1 MPQPTGASA
10 PSPTPAA
17 VPRWQVAKAV
27 GPVVAYTAPSTSAA
41 VRQRFSA
48 VNVNGFPSI
57 FLVRSVRQVGAA
69 TWYDVWLPIR
79 PNESHGWIREGG
91 VAIYSTVAKI
101 VINLAKRRL
110 SVYRRGVL
118 MGTFRVAVGVPALPT
133 PTGIYYINQKLRPTT
148 SGGPYGVLA
157 LGISAYHIA
166 RKQNVD
172 FFKHSFNLAAIVGT
186 IAIVLV
192 ILGGHE
198 QGLWLLNNQPMKA
211 ASAEA
216 LWDTEDPASFSL
228 LTIGDLTGKHEV
240 WQIRI
245 PDVLS
250 LLYYNQLSGKVTG
263 IIPEFLVDME
273 ATRHS
278 LGQLDERQ
286 GLPGELES
294 RPGKLHREPSFQSPG
309 LKGRDGHAEL
319 R

>member
-1 MPQPTGASA
+1 LTRTPVRVAIVVIALIVLVGVGYGVVRARSGGSGTGLPAASPSPSPTGASA

-133 PTGIYYINQKLRPTT
+133 PTGIYYINQKLRPPTL
-148 SGGPYGVLA
+148 GGPYGVLA
-157 LGISAYHIA
+157 RGISAFQS
-166 RKQNVD
+166 RLPNWPQGGPV
-172 FFKHSFNLAAIVGT
+172 AIHGT
-186 IAIVLV
+186 NQDSLI
-192 ILGGHE
+192 GGAVSH
-198 QGLWLLNNQPMKA
+198 GCVRMHNA
-211 ASAEA
+211 
-216 LWDTEDPASFSL
+216 
-228 LTIGDLTGKHEV
+228 
-240 WQIRI
+240 
-245 PDVLS
+245 DVLRV
-250 LLYYNQLSGKVTG
+250 NAWVPAG
-263 IIPEFLVDME
+263 
-273 ATRHS
+273 
-278 LGQLDERQ
+278 
-286 GLPGELES
+286 
-294 RPGKLHREPSFQSPG
+294 SPVVIV
-309 LKGRDGHAEL
+309 K
-319 R
+319 

>member
-1 MPQPTGASA
+1 LTRTPVRVAIVVIALIVLVGVGYGVVRARSGGSGTGLPAASPSPSPTGASA

-118 MGTFRVAVGVPALPT
+118 MGTFRVAVRRAS
-133 PTGIYYINQKLRPTT
+133 TT
-148 SGGPYGVLA
+148 STRNSGRRP
-157 LGISAYHIA
+157 SAA
-166 RKQNVD
+166 PTA
-172 FFKHSFNLAAIVGT
+172 FW
-186 IAIVLV
+186 
-192 ILGGHE
+192 
-198 QGLWLLNNQPMKA
+198 LW
-211 ASAEA
+211 ASA
-216 LWDTEDPASFSL
+216 PSSR
-228 LTIGDLTGKHEV
+228 GCRTGLRV
-240 WQIRI
+240 ARW
-245 PDVLS
+245 PS
-250 LLYYNQLSGKVTG
+250 TA
-263 IIPEFLVDME
+263 P
-273 ATRHS
+273 TRT
-278 LGQLDERQ
+278 R
-286 GLPGELES
+286 
-294 RPGKLHREPSFQSPG
+294 
-309 LKGRDGHAEL
+309 
-319 R
+319 